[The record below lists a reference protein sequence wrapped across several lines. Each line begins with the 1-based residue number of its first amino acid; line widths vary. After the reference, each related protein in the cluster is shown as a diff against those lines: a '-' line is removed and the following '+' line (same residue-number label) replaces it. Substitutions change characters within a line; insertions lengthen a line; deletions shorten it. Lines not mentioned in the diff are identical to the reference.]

1 MELCNQELSNHARLE
16 CFHFHLISL
25 RQDLRVKVL
34 RSPDPPD
41 PLSGHGEVRPQKVGR
56 QRRPERLH
64 HQLLHQ
70 LEASGQFH
78 KTFFPVRRRQRD
90 RIS

>member
-25 RQDLRVKVL
+25 RQDLIVKVL
-34 RSPDPPD
+34 RSPNPPD
-41 PLSGHGEVRPQKVGR
+41 PLRGHGEVRPQEVGR
-56 QRRPERLH
+56 QRRPERLQ

-78 KTFFPVRRRQRD
+78 KTFFSCSSQTKG